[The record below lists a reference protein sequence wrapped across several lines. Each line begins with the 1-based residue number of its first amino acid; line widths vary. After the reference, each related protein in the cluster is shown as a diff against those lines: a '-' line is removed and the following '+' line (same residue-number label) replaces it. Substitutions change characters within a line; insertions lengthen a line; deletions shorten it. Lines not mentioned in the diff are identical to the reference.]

1 MNKGH
6 LHGVYGMASRKRKSS
21 RAVKLVREGIPRT
34 MVPAPEVMK
43 ALERRRRAYHNM
55 LDEICKAALGMGLP
69 GRDGTPYEEARI
81 DDGTKEPA
89 RRNVRSHAFDLMA
102 SKKQIKP
109 NEWAAGTRFR
119 DDWEMAQISPLK
131 AASYDDLYDVRS
143 GPGFS
148 KPTPPKGLSHD
159 KVKAWLDDQVRRT
172 AQGWQPKAPK
182 LNVIWRDL
190 KPSVIDAHDRL
201 KAVRRA
207 TGREGYAI
215 LEAICAEGRT
225 IASLADTRRFGNR
238 KTTAKKLRTA
248 LDELG
253 RHYSMW
259 TTSTGIRPT
268 QSVEYA

>member
-1 MNKGH
+1 MAKKKRNKT
-6 LHGVYGMASRKRKSS
+6 
-21 RAVKLVREGIPRT
+21 RAKLGAERA
-34 MVPAPEVMK
+34 MVPAPEVMQ

-55 LDEICKAALGMGLP
+55 LDEVCKAALGLNLP
-69 GRDGTPYEEARI
+69 GRDGTPYQEARI

-131 AASYDDLYDVRS
+131 AASYDDLYDVRT

-148 KPTPPKGLSHD
+148 KPTPPKGLSHGGM
-159 KVKAWLDDQVRRT
+159 KAWLDDQVRRS

-182 LNVIWRDL
+182 LNVFWRDL
-190 KPSVIDAHDRL
+190 KPSVIDAQDRL
-201 KAVRRA
+201 MAVHRA

-225 IASLADTRRFGNR
+225 IASLADERRFGNR
-238 KTTAKKLRTA
+238 KTVSKKLRVAIDA
-248 LDELG
+248 LG
-253 RHYSMW
+253 CHYGMW
-259 TTSTGIRPT
+259 STSTGRRQT
-268 QSVEYA
+268 QVVVYA